1 MTNNKKFSLLFLGN
15 VLLPVL
21 LIFGNNYLAEN
32 RLSEW
37 SNTNRWI
44 VSEVFYIIGILGCI
58 LILKE
63 NYKTN
68 LHNKFWYIFIGLFLL
83 LLITLLFITISFSSF
98 GF

>member
-37 SNTNRWI
+37 SNSNRWI

-68 LHNKFWYIFIGLFLL
+68 FHNRFWNIFIGLILVFLAIL
-83 LLITLLFITISFSSF
+83 FFITISFSNF